1 MSWLSD
7 LANKAEN
14 FLNTLDNSAAEVF
27 RSTNQQEF
35 LEEHISD
42 NVDNNR
48 TYPIETSF
56 RYHTLT
62 DSNQPNE
69 LLINSRHDM
78 PVTVIPLE
86 TSASTRFYQSL
97 SESNNQRTLIDN
109 ISSELSSS
117 SSVQSKISRNKDL
130 KSSAKSNSL
139 IQQSTDL
146 DLFDFLNTK
155 SVNSDQITNPL
166 ERDVVRRDSLLS
178 TSDKIEEDQSSGY
191 ETSLSTKHSG
201 TPIKTSKGEESF
213 TVTAVHKPEV
223 LSEDSCKQSKNTHS
237 SIISDLQLENKLL
250 RSEVSSL
257 SQEVSG
263 LLRRNHKASEEIKQ
277 LTGQA
282 DRLNNQLKDS
292 DQRVR
297 ELQIKIK
304 ESELSKT
311 SSTNNVELLE
321 AKLRQTET
329 ELSTVQNDLKYV
341 QSQLEKNK
349 LTINTLEASL
359 YESRQQSLIADKRI
373 ELTQN
378 DNIRLTRELTQYKE
392 KANHIL
398 AMKERVISSLRG
410 QDVNLDQLQTTVVN
424 SEDNPENE
432 LIISIRAECD
442 LLREEATRWHL
453 EVEHREMAMQELE
466 LQMQAEKDS
475 LRRNIE
481 LCEQQAE
488 REKQLREE
496 ADTELAHTRQSI
508 RELEETFSRQKADL
522 HNKLMSTESELARLR
537 QIASNESVRN
547 TPPSRIDPENI
558 ITLESRIRQ
567 LTDNLLSKQ
576 DALDSVLAQNHAL
589 KIRLDRVLSDNESL
603 ISALPNNTDTQLIL
617 GYGRSYQSSVG
628 VYGCTKLNLHDT
640 PIPKRLR
647 PLAYRIDHFGIKI
660 VNIFRRFPVIR
671 LATIIY
677 LIILHLSII
686 IKFFIPMDNMNKK
699 TVTIDGSG
707 SSSSSKLAI
716 ENPPIE
722 GNQLPLVL
730 DKP

>member
-1 MSWLSD
+1 MSWLSN

-27 RSTNQQEF
+27 RSTDQQRF

-42 NVDNNR
+42 YVDNTRN
-48 TYPIETSF
+48 YPIETSF

-78 PVTVIPLE
+78 PVTVKPLE
-86 TSASTRFYQSL
+86 MSATTSFYQPL
-97 SESNNQRTLIDN
+97 SESNNQRTLVDTLN
-109 ISSELSSS
+109 NNTLSELSSS

-130 KSSAKSNSL
+130 KSAAKSNSS
-139 IQQSTDL
+139 IQQSNDL
-146 DLFDFLNTK
+146 DLFNFLNTTK
-155 SVNSDQITNPL
+155 SVNSDEITNPL
-166 ERDVVRRDSLLS
+166 GRDAVRRDSLLS

-201 TPIKTSKGEESF
+201 TPVKTSKEESSSVT
-213 TVTAVHKPEV
+213 TVHELEV
-223 LSEDSCKQSKNTHS
+223 LSEDSCKQSRNTHP
-237 SIISDLQLENKLL
+237 SITSDLQLENKLL

-277 LTGQA
+277 LTGQV

-311 SSTNNVELLE
+311 PNTNNVELLE
-321 AKLRQTET
+321 TKLKQTEM
-329 ELSTVQNDLKYV
+329 ELTTVQNNLKYV

-410 QDVNLDQLQTTVVN
+410 QDVNLEQLQTTVVN
-424 SEDNPENE
+424 SENNSENE
-432 LIISIRAECD
+432 LITSIRAECD
-442 LLREEATRWHL
+442 LLREEATRWRL

-481 LCEQQAE
+481 LSEQQAE

-496 ADTELAHTRQSI
+496 ADTELAHSRQSI

-537 QIASNESVRN
+537 QIASNESLRN
-547 TPPSRIDPENI
+547 TPPSRSDPENI
-558 ITLESRIRQ
+558 LTLESRIRQ

-576 DALDSVLAQNHAL
+576 DALDS
-589 KIRLDRVLSDNESL
+589 IRLDRVLSDNESL
-603 ISALPNNTDTQLIL
+603 ISALPNYDTQLIL
-617 GYGRSYQSSVG
+617 GYGRSYQSSIG
-628 VYGCTKLNLHDT
+628 GYGCTKLNLHDT
-640 PIPKRLR
+640 PIPKQLR
-647 PLAYRIDHFGIKI
+647 PLAYRIDNFGIQI
-660 VNIFRRFPVIR
+660 VNSFRRFPVIR
-671 LATIIY
+671 LTVIIY

-686 IKFFIPMDNMNKK
+686 IVSFMPVDNMK
-699 TVTIDGSG
+699 TVTVGGSG
-707 SSSSSKLAI
+707 SSKVVI
-716 ENPPIE
+716 ENPPVE
-722 GNQLPLVL
+722 ANRLPHALN
-730 DKP
+730 KP

>member
-1 MSWLSD
+1 MVEVLFTKLIGQKANVRRINHVGVYGGSTYGGWETLISNQWCTSVGSSILRGQMAYD
-7 LANKAEN
+7 AIIANKAEN

-27 RSTNQQEF
+27 RSTDQQRF

-42 NVDNNR
+42 YVDNTSN
-48 TYPIETSF
+48 YPIETSF

-78 PVTVIPLE
+78 SVTVKPLKMSAT
-86 TSASTRFYQSL
+86 TSFYQSL
-97 SESNNQRTLIDN
+97 SESNNQRTLVDTLN
-109 ISSELSSS
+109 NNTLSELSSS

-130 KSSAKSNSL
+130 KSAAKSNSS
-139 IQQSTDL
+139 IQQSNDL
-146 DLFDFLNTK
+146 DLFNFLNTTK
-155 SVNSDQITNPL
+155 SVNSDEITNPL
-166 ERDVVRRDSLLS
+166 GRDAVRRDSLLS

-201 TPIKTSKGEESF
+201 TPVKTSKEESS
-213 TVTAVHKPEV
+213 TVTTVHELEV
-223 LSEDSCKQSKNTHS
+223 LSEDSCKQSRNTHS
-237 SIISDLQLENKLL
+237 SITSDLQLENKLL

-277 LTGQA
+277 LTGQVKTK
-282 DRLNNQLKDS
+282 LK
-292 DQRVR
+292 
-297 ELQIKIK
+297 
-304 ESELSKT
+304 
-311 SSTNNVELLE
+311 
-321 AKLRQTET
+321 QTEM
-329 ELSTVQNDLKYV
+329 ELSTVQNNLKYV

-410 QDVNLDQLQTTVVN
+410 QDVNLEQLQTTAVN
-424 SEDNPENE
+424 SENNSENE
-432 LIISIRAECD
+432 LITSIRAECD
-442 LLREEATRWHL
+442 LLREEATRWRL

-481 LCEQQAE
+481 LSEQQAE

-496 ADTELAHTRQSI
+496 ADTELAHSRQSI

-537 QIASNESVRN
+537 QIASNESIRN
-547 TPPSRIDPENI
+547 TPPSRSDPENI
-558 ITLESRIRQ
+558 LTLESRIRQ

-603 ISALPNNTDTQLIL
+603 ISALPNYDTQLIL
-617 GYGRSYQSSVG
+617 GYGRSYQSSIG
-628 VYGCTKLNLHDT
+628 GYGCTKLNLH
-640 PIPKRLR
+640 
-647 PLAYRIDHFGIKI
+647 
-660 VNIFRRFPVIR
+660 V
-671 LATIIY
+671 
-677 LIILHLSII
+677 S
-686 IKFFIPMDNMNKK
+686 
-699 TVTIDGSG
+699 
-707 SSSSSKLAI
+707 
-716 ENPPIE
+716 
-722 GNQLPLVL
+722 
-730 DKP
+730 

>member
-1 MSWLSD
+1 MSWLSN

-27 RSTNQQEF
+27 RSTDQQRF

-42 NVDNNR
+42 YVDNTSN
-48 TYPIETSF
+48 YPIETSF
-56 RYHTLT
+56 IYHTLT

-78 PVTVIPLE
+78 PVTVKPLE
-86 TSASTRFYQSL
+86 MSATASFYQSL
-97 SESNNQRTLIDN
+97 SESNNQRTLVDTLN
-109 ISSELSSS
+109 NNTLSELSSS

-130 KSSAKSNSL
+130 KSTAKSNSS
-139 IQQSTDL
+139 IQQSNDL
-146 DLFDFLNTK
+146 DLFNFLNTTK
-155 SVNSDQITNPL
+155 SVNSDEITNPL
-166 ERDVVRRDSLLS
+166 ERDSVRRDSLLS
-178 TSDKIEEDQSSGY
+178 TSDKIEDQSSGY

-201 TPIKTSKGEESF
+201 TPVKTSKEDSS
-213 TVTAVHKPEV
+213 TVTTVHELEV
-223 LSEDSCKQSKNTHS
+223 LSEDSCKQSRNTHS
-237 SIISDLQLENKLL
+237 SVTSDLQLENKLL

-277 LTGQA
+277 LTGQV

-311 SSTNNVELLE
+311 PNINNVELLE
-321 AKLRQTET
+321 TKLTQTEM
-329 ELSTVQNDLKYV
+329 ELSTVQNNLKYV

-410 QDVNLDQLQTTVVN
+410 QDVNLEQLQTTVVN
-424 SEDNPENE
+424 SENNSENE
-432 LIISIRAECD
+432 LITSIRAECD
-442 LLREEATRWHL
+442 LLREEATRWRL

-481 LCEQQAE
+481 LSEQQAE

-496 ADTELAHTRQSI
+496 ADTELAHSRQSI

-537 QIASNESVRN
+537 QIASNESLRN
-547 TPPSRIDPENI
+547 TPPSRSDPENI
-558 ITLESRIRQ
+558 LTLESRIRQ

-603 ISALPNNTDTQLIL
+603 ISALPNYDTQLLL
-617 GYGRSYQSSVG
+617 GYGRSYQSSIG
-628 VYGCTKLNLHDT
+628 GYGCTKLNLHDT
-640 PIPKRLR
+640 PIPKQLR
-647 PLAYRIDHFGIKI
+647 PLAYRIDNFGIQI
-660 VNIFRRFPVIR
+660 VNSFRRFPVIR
-671 LATIIY
+671 LTVIIY

-686 IKFFIPMDNMNKK
+686 IVSFMPVDNMNKK
-699 TVTIDGSG
+699 TVTAGGSG
-707 SSSSSKLAI
+707 SSKLVI
-716 ENPPIE
+716 ENPPVE
-722 GNQLPLVL
+722 ANRLPHVL
-730 DKP
+730 NKP